1 MNLIGVEFKKII
13 SKKYVWIIALLVA
26 LFYAYLILNLAN
38 NFNVIYTKNALQP
51 VFDEIMDAAYNP
63 QVQEYIINKG
73 FNVTFEEIQP
83 MISPKITQTIE
94 QYQGKVYEGYDVA
107 KELKEE
113 AALRIESLVERNVT
127 ISQRIEELKN
137 APDTPLNRYLLQQ
150 YTHMPKMEPNLTRW
164 DDWID
169 INNSMLPLLIAFV
182 IILGISGVYTS
193 EYTSKMHGIL
203 LTTKNGRS
211 KLFWSKLLA
220 SCLFAA
226 LTVIIF
232 QVFAALLY
240 THVYGIPFKNTPMDS
255 LTSFYKRPNTM
266 WALQFYLCQLVG
278 SLLGA
283 MVLTAVTLCI
293 SSFCR
298 SNLAS
303 FFLSGIYFALGTLY
317 SQNLEGQY
325 ISSKVT
331 IFADVSTF
339 SLMSLTDVLGNG
351 KVFIVGNSAI
361 PTIELTVIAQ
371 AVIFAVALSLT
382 YLFYN
387 RKEIDA

>member
-1 MNLIGVEFKKII
+1 MNLVGTEFKKIV

-26 LFYAYLILNLAN
+26 LAYAYLILNFAN

-51 VFDEIMDAAYNP
+51 VFQEIMDAAYNP
-63 QVQEYIINKG
+63 QVQEYVTKKG

-83 MISPKITQTIE
+83 MISPKIAETIE

-113 AALRIESLVERNVT
+113 AALRIESLVERNVR
-127 ISQRIEELKN
+127 ISESIEELEN
-137 APDTPLNRYLLQQ
+137 APDTPLNRYFLQQ

-164 DDWID
+164 DNWIG

-182 IILGISGVYTS
+182 VMLGVSGVYTG

-226 LTVIIF
+226 IIVIIF
-232 QVFAALLY
+232 QTLAALLHM
-240 THVYGIPFKNTPMDS
+240 HVYGFPFKNTPMNS
-255 LTSFYKRPNTM
+255 LTSFYRSPNTM
-266 WALQFYLCQLVG
+266 WALQFYVCQLIG

-283 MVLTAVTLCI
+283 MVLTGVTLCI

-298 SNLAS
+298 SNLVS
-303 FFLSGIYFALGTLY
+303 FFLPGIYFALGTIW
-317 SQNLEGQY
+317 SNTFEVGF
-325 ISSKVT
+325 ISS
-331 IFADVSTF
+331 FA
-339 SLMSLTDVLGNG
+339 SLPG
-351 KVFIVGNSAI
+351 
-361 PTIELTVIAQ
+361 
-371 AVIFAVALSLT
+371 
-382 YLFYN
+382 
-387 RKEIDA
+387 

>member
-1 MNLIGVEFKKII
+1 MNLVGTEFKKIV

-26 LFYAYLILNLAN
+26 LAYAYLILNFAN

-51 VFDEIMDAAYNP
+51 VFQEIMDAAYNP
-63 QVQEYIINKG
+63 QVQEYVTKKG

-83 MISPKITQTIE
+83 MISPKIAETIE

-113 AALRIESLVERNVT
+113 AALRIESLVERNVR
-127 ISQRIEELKN
+127 ISESIEELEN
-137 APDTPLNRYLLQQ
+137 APDTPLNRYFLQQ

-164 DDWID
+164 DNWIG

-182 IILGISGVYTS
+182 VMLGVSGVYTG

-226 LTVIIF
+226 IIVIIF
-232 QVFAALLY
+232 QTLAALLHM
-240 THVYGIPFKNTPMDS
+240 HVYGFPFKNTPMNS
-255 LTSFYKRPNTM
+255 LTSFYRSPNTM
-266 WALQFYLCQLVG
+266 WALQFYVCQLIG

-283 MVLTAVTLCI
+283 MVLTGVTLCI

-298 SNLAS
+298 SNLVS
-303 FFLSGIYFALGTLY
+303 FFLPGIYFALGTIW
-317 SQNLEGQY
+317 SNTFEVGF
-325 ISSKVT
+325 ISS
-331 IFADVSTF
+331 FASLPGELSTF
-339 SLMSLTDVLGNG
+339 SLMSLTDVLGNA

-361 PTIELTVIAQ
+361 PTAKLTIVAQ
-371 AVIFAVALSLT
+371 AIIFIVAIILN
-382 YLFYN
+382 YFFYTH
-387 RKEIDA
+387 KEMGA